1 MKYKGGFLY
10 KKEEEL
16 TRTDIVA
23 RWILQNTGLLEKH
36 ERLYE
41 VIEKAYQDY
50 NEIEMTDEEI
60 EEWESWDYRLR
71 YYRFSGTFDLDD
83 GEMIVELL
91 DKTDEENYLRFMEK
105 EWSGAE
111 REWHNY
117 LSRKGRFQFSVIRGT
132 LGIQRWNLVLK
143 IRKNVNSNEHCW
155 IQILATKWI
164 DYIDFEAYTGDLS
177 SAEEQ
182 VSIEEIDNEAM
193 KKIERSLILFS
204 MKGD

>member
-50 NEIEMTDEEI
+50 NEIEMTDEER

-71 YYRFSGTFDLDD
+71 YYTFRNTFDLDD
-83 GEMIVELL
+83 EEMIVELL
-91 DKTDEENYLRFMEK
+91 DKTDEENYLWKMEK
-105 EWSGAE
+105 EWSKAE

-117 LSRKGRFQFSVIRGT
+117 LSRKGRF
-132 LGIQRWNLVLK
+132 
-143 IRKNVNSNEHCW
+143 
-155 IQILATKWI
+155 
-164 DYIDFEAYTGDLS
+164 
-177 SAEEQ
+177 
-182 VSIEEIDNEAM
+182 
-193 KKIERSLILFS
+193 
-204 MKGD
+204 